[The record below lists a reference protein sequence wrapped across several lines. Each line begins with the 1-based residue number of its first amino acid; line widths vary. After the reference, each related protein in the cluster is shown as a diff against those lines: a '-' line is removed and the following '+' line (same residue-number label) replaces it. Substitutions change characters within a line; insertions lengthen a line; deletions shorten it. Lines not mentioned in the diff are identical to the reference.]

1 MTLAQLY
8 TQVKADLEAQMQTNI
23 PLIGKAMLRV
33 FALVQ
38 AGKLWLYYLAIAGVQ
53 KNIFVDLADPESMG
67 GTLQRFGR
75 VKLNRD
81 PFPAT
86 AGVYTATVTGTSG
99 GVIAARTT
107 FKSNDDSSHPGKLFI
122 LDTEYTLVGS
132 SGTITLRALE
142 SGLDAS
148 LIVGDRLTSTAPI
161 ALVNSLAIIASVTT
175 EPRAAEDIEEYRQA
189 AIQAYQLEAQGGA
202 GGDYTIWASDAQG
215 VRTIYPYAKDG
226 YVGQIDLYVEATIA
240 DSTDDHGTPSSQL
253 LLDVEEV
260 IERDPDV
267 TKPLY
272 ERGRRPISAWQINYL
287 PVTPLSIEINIYDYE
302 DLTAAKETL
311 IENAVIDAL
320 YLIRPF
326 VASRDVL
333 ADRNDTISIN
343 KLIFIIQ
350 TAVPQSVFSSVE
362 LFVDGVSVNSYQ
374 FEGGEIPYLEDYI
387 PGINYL

>member
-1 MTLAQLY
+1 MTYAQLY
-8 TQVKADLEAQMQTNI
+8 TDIKADLEAQMQTSI
-23 PLIGKAMLRV
+23 PIIGKAMLRV
-33 FALVQ
+33 FAAVQ
-38 AGKLWLYYLAIAGVQ
+38 AGKLWLFYLALAGVQ
-53 KNIFVDLADPESMG
+53 KNIFVDTADPESMG

-86 AGVYTATVTGTSG
+86 AGVYTATVTGTTG

-122 LDTEYTLVGS
+122 LDTQYTLPS
-132 SGTITLRALE
+132 TSGTISLRALE

-161 ALVNSLAIIASVTT
+161 ALVNSGAVIASVTT
-175 EPRAAEDIEEYRQA
+175 EPRAAESIEEYRQA
-189 AIQAYQLEAQGGA
+189 AILAYQLEAQGGA
-202 GGDYTIWASDAQG
+202 GGDYTLWAADAQG
-215 VRTIYPYAKDG
+215 QKAIYPYAKSG
-226 YVGQIDLYVEATIA
+226 YVGQIDLYVEATTD
-240 DSTDDHGTPSSQL
+240 DSTDGHGTPSVQL
-253 LLDVEEV
+253 MSDVEEV

-287 PVTPLSIEINIYDYE
+287 PVTPLPIIVDITGYE
-302 DLTAAKETL
+302 DLTAAKETA
-311 IENAVIDAL
+311 IENGIVDAL
-320 YLIRPF
+320 ALIRPF

-350 TAVPQSVFSSVE
+350 TAVPQSVFTSVT
-362 LFVDGVSVNSYQ
+362 LYVDGVSVNSYQ
-374 FEGGEIPYLEDYI
+374 FEGGEIPYLEDYAI
-387 PGINYL
+387 GINYL

>member
-86 AGVYTATVTGTSG
+86 AGVYTATVTGSSG

-122 LDTEYTLVGS
+122 LDTQYTLVGS

-240 DSTDDHGTPSSQL
+240 DSTDDHGTPSAQL

-311 IENAVIDAL
+311 IENAVIDSL

>member
-1 MTLAQLY
+1 MTYAQLY
-8 TQVKADLEAQMQTNI
+8 TSIKADLETQMQTNI
-23 PLIGKAMLRV
+23 PVIGKAMLWV
-33 FALVQ
+33 FAVVQ
-38 AGKLWLYYLAIAGVQ
+38 AGKLWLFYLALAGVQ
-53 KNIFVDLADPESMG
+53 KNIFIDLADPESMG

-86 AGVYTATVTGTSG
+86 AGVYTATVTGTTG
-99 GVIAARTT
+99 GVIPARQT

-142 SGLDAS
+142 TGLDAS

-175 EPRAAEDIEEYRQA
+175 EPRAAEDIEEYRAA
-189 AIQAYQLEAQGGA
+189 AILAYQLEAQGGA
-202 GGDYTIWASDAQG
+202 GGDYTIWAADAQG
-215 VRTIYPYAKDG
+215 QKAVYPYAKSG
-226 YVGQIDLYVEATIA
+226 EVGQIDMYVEATIA
-240 DSTDDHGTPSSQL
+240 DSTDGHGTPSAQL

-287 PVTPLSIEINIYDYE
+287 PVEPLPIEIIITGYENIT
-302 DLTAAKETL
+302 TAKQTL
-311 IENAVIDAL
+311 IRNAVIDAL
-320 YLIRPF
+320 ALIRPF
-326 VASRDVL
+326 VASRDVV

-350 TAVPQSVFSSVE
+350 TAVPASVFTSVE
-362 LFVDGVSVNSYQ
+362 LFVDSVSVNSYQ
-374 FEGGEIPYLEDYI
+374 FEGGEIPYLEDYLT
-387 PGINYL
+387 GIIYA

>member
-362 LFVDGVSVNSYQ
+362 LFVDAVSVNSYQ